1 MFDPLRRL
9 KFLPWTALLQVALVA
24 VAIAVAFD
32 VLITQ
37 IFVAIPV
44 ALGVLTKVLNSP
56 LSLLIELAISV
67 GIGALGVAILERWF
81 QRIPITNASLWAL
94 VPCLALWLLL
104 LSFLPIPTA
113 LLPEISIFQLIGT
126 TLGVFWKGRS
136 YWR

>member
-9 KFLPWTALLQVALVA
+9 KFLPWVALLQVALVT
-24 VAIAVAFD
+24 VAIATAFD
-32 VLITQ
+32 VVISQ

-44 ALGVLTKVLNSP
+44 ALGVLTKVLSSP
-56 LSLLIELAISV
+56 LSLLIELAIAV

-104 LSFLPIPTA
+104 LSFLPISLA
-113 LLPEISIFQLIGT
+113 LMPQISIFQIVGT
-126 TLGVFWKGRS
+126 ALGVFWKGRS

>member
-9 KFLPWTALLQVALVA
+9 KFLPWTALLQVALAA
-24 VAIAVAFD
+24 VAIAVIFD

-37 IFVAIPV
+37 IFGAIPV
-44 ALGVLTKVLNSP
+44 ALGVLTKVLSSP
-56 LSLLIELAISV
+56 LSLLIEWAISV
-67 GIGALGVAILERWF
+67 GIGALSVAILERWF
-81 QRIPITNASLWAL
+81 QRVSITNASLWAL

-113 LLPEISIFQLIGT
+113 LLPEISIFQLVGT

>member
-1 MFDPLRRL
+1 MFDPIRRL
-9 KFLPWTALLQVALVA
+9 KFLPWIALLQVALVT
-24 VAIAVAFD
+24 VAIAAAFD

-44 ALGVLTKVLNSP
+44 ALSVLTKVLNSP
-56 LSLLIELAISV
+56 LSLLFGLAISV

-81 QRIPITNASLWAL
+81 QRVSITNASLWAL

-104 LSFLPIPTA
+104 LSFLPIPLA
-113 LLPEISIFQLIGT
+113 LLPPTSIFQLLGI

-136 YWR
+136 HWR